1 MENKQHGKAGI
12 SQLMFSWAKS
22 HKCFKNTVQMV
33 KTGWKR
39 ETILEQE
46 VSCEVKLT
54 QHTSRRF
61 KQLNTTNPNS
71 RFRHK
76 TYHSNVWVS
85 ETYEKYYVAK
95 GGKAH
100 QSNKGDIAFTKQQII
115 QSNSQNSI
123 QTSADTLTNK

>member
-1 MENKQHGKAGI
+1 
-12 SQLMFSWAKS
+12 
-22 HKCFKNTVQMV
+22 
-33 KTGWKR
+33 
-39 ETILEQE
+39 
-46 VSCEVKLT
+46 
-54 QHTSRRF
+54 
-61 KQLNTTNPNS
+61 
-71 RFRHK
+71 
-76 TYHSNVWVS
+76 VS